1 MTDQNKQ
8 ADRVTN
14 SYCDGLV
21 DLAAMDHVGPSVAD
35 VLRDCA
41 KQIRHLQAYHITA
54 QDAADQRQS
63 EIVAWL
69 REFDNH
75 PPTPNCP
82 RCNAADAIESGAWM
96 ADRTNG
102 GIG

>member
-1 MTDQNKQ
+1 MTDTTQ
-8 ADRVTN
+8 ADK
-14 SYCDGLV
+14 D
-21 DLAAMDHVGPSVAD
+21 AALRWGTGPVYNMDHLAQAFAAH
-35 VLRDCA
+35 A
-41 KQIRHLQAYHITA
+41 KA
-54 QDAADQRQS
+54 AADQRQS